1 MVHIKTKEGASLWIA
16 LLATAIVAV
25 GMVIQHIEWWITLCT
40 SVGVFVVVALAAL
53 FIIRKYVAYKL
64 KPIYSIVLSRDV
76 HTNEI
81 FSELKD
87 KRVENIGEELT
98 AWADTNDRE
107 IARLKEAECFRKQ
120 YLGNVAHELKT
131 PIFNIQGY
139 ISTLLDGGLED
150 ELINRK
156 YLERA
161 EKSIDRLI
169 NIVNDLDTISK
180 LESSMNKL
188 NLERFDV
195 VALAKEIAEQAEMEA
210 DRKEIRISVKGTDNL
225 PSPFWVLADKHYI
238 GQVFVNLIINSIRY
252 GKEGGLTRVHF
263 RDMLDKILVEVEDN
277 GSGIGKEDL
286 PRVFERFYRTDKGR
300 SREQGGT
307 GLGLAIVKHIVEAHG
322 ERITVRSE
330 PGVGST
336 FSFTLPTTGTI
347 YSSSS
352 LSSSIS
358 AGNKYSASDVSRM
371 AFKPSRSAGSYTID
385 YAAYGTSGQ
394 IATGKIVV
402 MTNAGTVAYHISA
415 NESQTMQVSDFQSVY
430 GSGLSSVRFG
440 TASDSRGALYKGSST
455 SSGKVG
461 SESYY
466 VSTGTTLLKN
476 VTFIAG
482 SSTAKYSVVIPFTAY
497 GSNGE
502 ANGNLVIYVNDT
514 HSVYS
519 TGATFKSMAIADELA
534 PESGASS
541 AYITITRVTGGKLYT
556 QYSKIN
562 SCTALAAKDL
572 GSTRF
577 TFSGSNSID
586 NLYVLP
592 LADSKMSP
600 ARSSGRPTPSTSCT
614 ATALSTAS
622 ARRTP
627 TSSAPART

>member
-16 LLATAIVAV
+16 LLAAVIVAV
-25 GMVIQHIEWWITLCT
+25 GMTLLDVVWWITLCT
-40 SVGVFVVVALAAL
+40 SVGVFVVLALAAL

-76 HTNEI
+76 HTNEF
-81 FSELKD
+81 FSELTA

-188 NLERFDV
+188 NLEKFDV

-210 DRKEIRISVKGTDNL
+210 DRKGIKITVKGAENL
-225 PSPFWVLADKHYI
+225 PSPFWVMADKHYI
-238 GQVFVNLIINSIRY
+238 GQVFVNLIINSVRY
-252 GKEGGLTRVHF
+252 GKEGGMTRIHF

-336 FSFTLPTTGTI
+336 FSFTL
-347 YSSSS
+347 
-352 LSSSIS
+352 
-358 AGNKYSASDVSRM
+358 K
-371 AFKPSRSAGSYTID
+371 
-385 YAAYGTSGQ
+385 
-394 IATGKIVV
+394 
-402 MTNAGTVAYHISA
+402 
-415 NESQTMQVSDFQSVY
+415 
-430 GSGLSSVRFG
+430 
-440 TASDSRGALYKGSST
+440 
-455 SSGKVG
+455 KV
-461 SESYY
+461 
-466 VSTGTTLLKN
+466 
-476 VTFIAG
+476 
-482 SSTAKYSVVIPFTAY
+482 
-497 GSNGE
+497 
-502 ANGNLVIYVNDT
+502 NLQEM
-514 HSVYS
+514 
-519 TGATFKSMAIADELA
+519 K
-534 PESGASS
+534 
-541 AYITITRVTGGKLYT
+541 
-556 QYSKIN
+556 
-562 SCTALAAKDL
+562 
-572 GSTRF
+572 
-577 TFSGSNSID
+577 
-586 NLYVLP
+586 
-592 LADSKMSP
+592 
-600 ARSSGRPTPSTSCT
+600 
-614 ATALSTAS
+614 
-622 ARRTP
+622 
-627 TSSAPART
+627 